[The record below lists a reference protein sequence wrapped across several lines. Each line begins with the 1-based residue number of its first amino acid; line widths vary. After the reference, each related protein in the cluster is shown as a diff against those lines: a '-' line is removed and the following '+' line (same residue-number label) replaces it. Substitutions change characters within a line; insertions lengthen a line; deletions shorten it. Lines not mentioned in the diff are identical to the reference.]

1 MNNTAMLPSDWRR
14 NPGMALRTARY
25 ACFEHDSLQAFID
38 VCPPENSEGLFDVDS
53 DSYAVAKLYTS
64 HEEFDGVQYRDQVEV
79 ETEADVAIVVRD
91 LADTFY
97 SEFATDIDTDERD
110 EPTPGLVAP
119 DDWPEGAENKTLD
132 DF

>member
-79 ETEADVAIVVRD
+79 ETEADVAIAVRD

>member
-1 MNNTAMLPSDWRR
+1 MLPSDWRR

-53 DSYAVAKLYTS
+53 DSYAIAKLYTS
-64 HEEFDGVQYRDQVEV
+64 HDEFEGVQYRDQVEV
-79 ETEADVAIVVRD
+79 ETEADVAIVVRG

-97 SEFATDIDTDERD
+97 EEFADDIDTDERD

-119 DDWPEGAENKTLD
+119 DDWPESAENKTLD
-132 DF
+132 DS